1 MQEMTPQ
8 KGHNVLIDSET
19 FNQATNGAK
28 TNISQAKTGT
38 ESFYSKNAG
47 SLRPNSSPVEDPRG
61 QAKAAPAKNKGEDD
75 AEENDEKENMNEHL
89 QTLFTGQNL
98 SEEFM
103 SKAAVIF
110 ETAVNEKVAKIQEAI
125 EAEAVEVIKG
135 EVEATT
141 QELATK
147 LDEYLS
153 YVVEEWVK
161 ENQLAVEA
169 GIRTEIAESFMTGL
183 KELFETHYIEV
194 PEDRVDVLDN
204 LYNENQTLEAK
215 LNEEIEKNLE
225 MSKTL
230 AMLEAREIFVDV
242 ASDMTEVDAEKF
254 AALAENIEF
263 NNPEEFAN
271 KLTILKENFLKAPV
285 AAEEQIQTGGA
296 VQPLVEDSNM
306 SVYVSALSRHSK
318 K

>member
-1 MQEMTPQ
+1 MQEMNPQ
-8 KGHNVLIDSET
+8 KGNNVLIDSET

-28 TNISQAKTGT
+28 TDISQAKTGT
-38 ESFYSKNAG
+38 ESFYGKNAG
-47 SLRPNSSPVEDPRG
+47 SLRPGSAPVDDPRG
-61 QAKAAPAKNKGEDD
+61 KPKAAAKPQQEEEGDEGEQ
-75 AEENDEKENMNEHL
+75 ESMNEHL
-89 QTLFTGQNL
+89 EALFTGQNL

-103 SKAAVIF
+103 NKAAVIF
-110 ETAVNEKVAKIQEAI
+110 ETAVNQKVAKIQEAI

-161 ENQLAVEA
+161 ENQLAVES
-169 GIRTEIAESFMTGL
+169 GIRTEIAESFMSGL

-204 LYNENQTLEAK
+204 LYNENQELEAK

-285 AAEEQIQTGGA
+285 AAEEPIQTGGT